1 MYVCVKEE
9 EMARDVGIPK
19 LGLTM
24 VEATITEWKAQEGQQ
39 VNQNQ
44 VILVI
49 ETEKTTYD
57 IEAISSGILHILTSA
72 GQTVSVG
79 HVVGLLAESG
89 DEYQKLTEGGARAP
103 RGPEIGIQVAAPP
116 VRVEAQAPAET
127 PAGEERVKIS
137 PVARKLAEE
146 SGIDV
151 RKVTGT
157 GPGGRIIKE
166 DVEKAIAEKAK
177 APVAAAPA
185 PPAPAA
191 VAAPAPAAAQVQT
204 RPIAPR
210 QDVAEL
216 AGLKKVKEVIPLIG
230 TRKTIADN
238 LWRSLQIAAQMTSST
253 ELDATELIK
262 FRQWLV
268 EHQERIGAR
277 ITYTDI
283 FVMAVAKALKM
294 HPIVNSSIIGDEIR
308 VWETINIG
316 VAVDMDL
323 EQMPGLIVPVVHNAD
338 RKGLLEIH
346 KVLADISKKAR
357 ERTLMPDEVAGSTFT
372 ISSTGGAGGGIAE
385 GGGSSFGTPIL
396 NLGEVGLLGVGG
408 IVKKPVV
415 RNDEIVI
422 RPLLSVSFT
431 TDHRVVDGAPAGRF
445 MGTLSTFLEDPYW
458 MLV

>member
-1 MYVCVKEE
+1 MYVGVKEE
-9 EMARDVGIPK
+9 KMARDVGIPK

-24 VEATITEWKAQEGQQ
+24 VEATLTEWRAQEGQQ

-44 VILVI
+44 FILVI

-57 IEAISSGILHILTSA
+57 IEAISSGILHILTPA
-72 GQTVSVG
+72 GQTVPVG
-79 HVVGLLAESG
+79 HVVGLLAESR
-89 DEYQKLTEGGARAP
+89 DEYQKLTEGGARAL

-116 VRVEAQAPAET
+116 VRAEAQAPAEA
-127 PAGEERVKIS
+127 PAGEDRVKIS

-146 SGIDV
+146 SGIDF

-157 GPGGRIIKE
+157 GPGGRIVKE
-166 DVEKAIAEKAK
+166 DIENAIAERAK

-185 PPAPAA
+185 PPGPVA
-191 VAAPAPAAAQVQT
+191 VPAPAPAQVQT

-238 LWRSLQIAAQMTSST
+238 LWRSLQIAAQMTSSS

-268 EHQERIGAR
+268 EHQEGIGAR

-283 FVMAVAKALKM
+283 FVMAVAKALKV

-338 RKGLLEIH
+338 QKGLLAIH
-346 KVLADISKKAR
+346 NVLADISKKAR
-357 ERTLMPDEVAGSTFT
+357 ERTLLPDEVAGSTFT

-445 MGTLSTFLEDPYW
+445 MGTLSTFLEDPHW
-458 MLV
+458 MLI

>member
-1 MYVCVKEE
+1 
-9 EMARDVGIPK
+9 MARDVGIPK

-24 VEATITEWKAQEGQQ
+24 VEATLTEWKAQEGQQ

-57 IEAISSGILHILTSA
+57 IEAISSGILHILTPA
-72 GQTVSVG
+72 GQTVPVG
-79 HVVGLLAESG
+79 HVVGLLAESR
-89 DEYQKLTEGGARAP
+89 DEYQKLTAGGARPPEAP
-103 RGPEIGIQVAAPP
+103 GIEIPVAAPP
-116 VRVEAQAPAET
+116 VRAEAQASPEA

-137 PVARKLAEE
+137 PVARKLAQE
-146 SGIDV
+146 SEIDV
-151 RKVTGT
+151 SKVAGT
-157 GPGGRIIKE
+157 GPGGRIVKE

-177 APVAAAPA
+177 APVAA
-185 PPAPAA
+185 PPARPAA
-191 VAAPAPAAAQVQT
+191 AAAPAPAAAQVPT
-204 RPIAPR
+204 RSLAPQ

-216 AGLKKVKEVIPLIG
+216 AGLKKAKEIIPLIG

-238 LWRSLQIAAQMTSST
+238 LWRSLQISAQMTSST

-283 FVMAVAKALKM
+283 FVMAVAKALKV

-338 RKGLLEIH
+338 QKGLLEIH
-346 KVLADISKKAR
+346 NVLADISKKGR
-357 ERTLMPDEVAGSTFT
+357 ERTLLPDEVAGSTFT

-385 GGGSSFGTPIL
+385 SGGSSFGTPIL

-445 MGTLSTFLEDPYW
+445 MGTLSTILEDPYW

>member
-1 MYVCVKEE
+1 
-9 EMARDVGIPK
+9 
-19 LGLTM
+19 
-24 VEATITEWKAQEGQQ
+24 
-39 VNQNQ
+39 
-44 VILVI
+44 
-49 ETEKTTYD
+49 
-57 IEAISSGILHILTSA
+57 
-72 GQTVSVG
+72 
-79 HVVGLLAESG
+79 
-89 DEYQKLTEGGARAP
+89 
-103 RGPEIGIQVAAPP
+103 
-116 VRVEAQAPAET
+116 
-127 PAGEERVKIS
+127 
-137 PVARKLAEE
+137 
-146 SGIDV
+146 
-151 RKVTGT
+151 
-157 GPGGRIIKE
+157 
-166 DVEKAIAEKAK
+166 
-177 APVAAAPA
+177 
-185 PPAPAA
+185 
-191 VAAPAPAAAQVQT
+191 
-204 RPIAPR
+204 
-210 QDVAEL
+210 
-216 AGLKKVKEVIPLIG
+216 
-230 TRKTIADN
+230 
-238 LWRSLQIAAQMTSST
+238 MTSST

-408 IVKKPVV
+408 ILKKPVV